1 MSDYVLKTEMED
13 SYTTVYDHYLIHT
26 IVSLVY
32 RTSLTGLLKG
42 IEFCEKYSHYV
53 KDRSK
58 IELDYANA
66 LRYV

>member
-1 MSDYVLKTEMED
+1 MYVLKTDGGYNNMWT
-13 SYTTVYDHYLIHT
+13 SPYTHDCVAYLQDQFDRITDHT
-26 IVSLVY
+26 Q
-32 RTSLTGLLKG
+32 KG

-66 LRYV
+66 LRYD

>member
-1 MSDYVLKTEMED
+1 MWTSP
-13 SYTTVYDHYLIHT
+13 YTHDCVAYLQDQFDRITDHT
-26 IVSLVY
+26 Q
-32 RTSLTGLLKG
+32 KG

>member
-1 MSDYVLKTEMED
+1 MED
-13 SYTTVYDHYLIHT
+13 SYTTVYDHFLMRMFVSAYLQDQFDRITDHT
-26 IVSLVY
+26 Q
-32 RTSLTGLLKG
+32 KG

-66 LRYV
+66 LRYD